1 VSELTHDNL
10 DDAFHEIQLS
20 GKQLV
25 ALFMLTT
32 VVSVFIFLCGVL
44 VGRGVRA
51 EDIGVDSTVAT
62 SGTPAPISEGQPVT
76 SPPAAV
82 AEQPA
87 PAADSALTY
96 ADRLQRDKP
105 ASEDLKARSA
115 APKEEPRAA
124 EEQRPK
130 LETPRS
136 EPPPVAA
143 PPAATQAAAT
153 QAAATT
159 PPAPAA
165 AGGRPGAWAVQ
176 VVSLRDR
183 SAATKIVQRL
193 TGKGYP
199 AFLIAPA
206 AGVPAPVYKV
216 QVGRFDDRLEAQRV
230 SDRLKKEEQFDP
242 WIIR

>member
-1 VSELTHDNL
+1 MSELTHDNV

-62 SGTPAPISEGQPVT
+62 SGTSAPVSEGQPVT
-76 SPPAAV
+76 PPPAAV

-87 PAADSALTY
+87 PADSALTY

-115 APKEEPRAA
+115 APKEEPRAT

-153 QAAATT
+153 P

-183 SAATKIVQRL
+183 AAATKIVQRL

>member
-1 VSELTHDNL
+1 MSELTHDNV

-25 ALFMLTT
+25 FLFMATT
-32 VVSVFIFLCGVL
+32 VVSVIIFLCGVL

-51 EDIGVDSTVAT
+51 EDIGVDTTVAT
-62 SGTPAPISEGQPVT
+62 SGTPAPVTEGHPA
-76 SPPAAV
+76 SAPPAVV

-115 APKEEPRAA
+115 ATKDDPRPA

-130 LETPRS
+130 LETPRA

-143 PPAATQAAAT
+143 PVAA
-153 QAAATT
+153 
-159 PPAPAA
+159 PPPAA
-165 AGGRPGAWAVQ
+165 APATASARPGAWAVQ

-183 SAATKIVQRL
+183 TQATKIVQRL
-193 TGKGYP
+193 AGKGYP
-199 AFLIAPA
+199 AFIVSPA
-206 AGVPAPVYKV
+206 AGAPAQVYKV
-216 QVGRFDDRLEAQRV
+216 QVGRYDDRQEAQRV
-230 SDRLKKEEQFDP
+230 SERLKKEEQFDP

>member
-1 VSELTHDNL
+1 MSELTHDNV

-62 SGTPAPISEGQPVT
+62 SGTSAPVSEGQPVT
-76 SPPAAV
+76 PPPAAV

-87 PAADSALTY
+87 PADSALTY

-115 APKEEPRAA
+115 APKEEPRAT

-143 PPAATQAAAT
+143 PPAATRRPPQRRRPHRLPPVAGQARGPCRSSRFAIA
-153 QAAATT
+153 
-159 PPAPAA
+159 
-165 AGGRPGAWAVQ
+165 RPRRKSSSG
-176 VVSLRDR
+176 
-183 SAATKIVQRL
+183 
-193 TGKGYP
+193 
-199 AFLIAPA
+199 
-206 AGVPAPVYKV
+206 
-216 QVGRFDDRLEAQRV
+216 
-230 SDRLKKEEQFDP
+230 
-242 WIIR
+242 

>member
-1 VSELTHDNL
+1 MSELTHDNV

-25 ALFMLTT
+25 FLFMATT

-62 SGTPAPISEGQPVT
+62 SGTPVPASEGQPVS

-82 AEQPA
+82 AEP

-105 ASEDLKARSA
+105 ASEDLKARAA
-115 APKEEPRAA
+115 APKETPRPA
-124 EEQRPK
+124 EEQRPT

-136 EPPPVAA
+136 EPPPVAPPAATA
-143 PPAATQAAAT
+143 PPAA
-153 QAAATT
+153 ATT
-159 PPAPAA
+159 GAA
-165 AGGRPGAWAVQ
+165 RPGAWAVQ

-183 SAATKIVQRL
+183 AQATKIVQRL
-193 TGKGYP
+193 SGKGYP

-206 AGVPAPVYKV
+206 AGAPAQVYKV
-216 QVGRFDDRLEAQRV
+216 QVGRYDDRQEAQRV
-230 SDRLKKEEQFDP
+230 SERLKKEEQFDP

>member
-1 VSELTHDNL
+1 MSELTHDNV

-44 VGRGVRA
+44 VGRGVRT

-62 SGTPAPISEGQPVT
+62 SGTPAPVSEGQPVS

-115 APKEEPRAA
+115 AAKEEPRRT
-124 EEQRPK
+124 EDQRPT

-153 QAAATT
+153 P

-183 SAATKIVQRL
+183 AAATKIVQRL

>member
-1 VSELTHDNL
+1 VSELTHDNV

-62 SGTPAPISEGQPVT
+62 SGTPAPVPEGQPVT
-76 SPPAAV
+76 SPPSAV

-87 PAADSALTY
+87 PAADGALTY

-115 APKEEPRAA
+115 APKEEPRAT

-143 PPAATQAAAT
+143 PPAATPPAAT
-153 QAAATT
+153 P
-159 PPAPAA
+159 PPALAA

-183 SAATKIVQRL
+183 AAATKIVQRL

>member
-1 VSELTHDNL
+1 VSELTHDNV

-25 ALFMLTT
+25 FLFMATT

-62 SGTPAPISEGQPVT
+62 SGTPAPAADAQPT
-76 SPPAAV
+76 SPPAVV

-105 ASEDLKARSA
+105 ASEDLKARST
-115 APKEEPRAA
+115 PPA
-124 EEQRPK
+124 EDKTKQEATQRPTI
-130 LETPRS
+130 ETPRS
-136 EPPPVAA
+136 EPPPIAA
-143 PPAATQAAAT
+143 PAATPPPGAT
-153 QAAATT
+153 
-159 PPAPAA
+159 PAPSS
-165 AGGRPGAWAVQ
+165 AGRSGVWAVQ

-183 SAATKIVQRL
+183 AQASKIVQRL

-199 AFLIAPA
+199 AYLIAPV
-206 AGVPAPVYKV
+206 AGAPAQVFRV
-216 QVGRFDDRLEAQRV
+216 QVGRYDDRQEAQRV
-230 SDRLKKEEQFDP
+230 SERLKKEEQFDP

>member
-1 VSELTHDNL
+1 VSELTHDHV

-25 ALFMLTT
+25 FLFMATT

-62 SGTPAPISEGQPVT
+62 SGAPAPATEGQPVT
-76 SPPAAV
+76 TPPAVV

-87 PAADSALTY
+87 AANNALTY

-105 ASEDLKARSA
+105 ASEDLKARA
-115 APKEEPRAA
+115 AATKEEPRVT

-143 PPAATQAAAT
+143 PAAPPPA
-153 QAAATT
+153 
-159 PPAPAA
+159 PAPAA
-165 AGGRPGAWAVQ
+165 AAARPGAWAVQ

-183 SAATKIVQRL
+183 GAATKVVQRL

-199 AFLIAPA
+199 AFLIAPV
-206 AGVPAPVYKV
+206 AGAPAQVYKV
-216 QVGRFDDRLEAQRV
+216 QVGRYDDRQEAQRV

>member
-1 VSELTHDNL
+1 MSRVSELTHDNV

-76 SPPAAV
+76 PPPAAV

-87 PAADSALTY
+87 PAANSALTY

-105 ASEDLKARSA
+105 PSEDLKARSPA
-115 APKEEPRAA
+115 QKEEPRAT

-143 PPAATQAAAT
+143 PPAATPPDAT
-153 QAAATT
+153 PLPAT
-159 PPAPAA
+159 AA

-183 SAATKIVQRL
+183 AAATKIVQRL